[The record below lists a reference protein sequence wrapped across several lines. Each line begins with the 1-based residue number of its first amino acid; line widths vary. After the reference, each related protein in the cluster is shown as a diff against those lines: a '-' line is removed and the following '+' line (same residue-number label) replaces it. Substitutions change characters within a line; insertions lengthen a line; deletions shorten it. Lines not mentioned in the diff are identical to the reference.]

1 MIWLMT
7 EHWLDRLLE
16 FFCSHFDRW
25 SFFGQIYN
33 VRALLA
39 VVLVC
44 LICSA
49 VGSLVL
55 SNRMAFFSDALAHCA
70 FAGVTLGFLL
80 YFATHTGSQS
90 SDDFWAW
97 TMPIMIAFG
106 IVVGLGIAW
115 VRERTGQASD
125 TVIGVFFA
133 GAIGFAAVLRNLIA
147 TRRYFNLEEF
157 LFGEP
162 LTVSASELGHL
173 FLVAAATAIM
183 LCLLYNGLVF
193 TSFNESLA
201 RSRRIPI
208 RLCNYALIVLLAV
221 LVNVCL
227 KTVGALLINAMLIV
241 PAATARNA
249 ARNLRQLFWF
259 SLLICLGVGILGVW
273 ISADVKIPDP
283 DSSKDIRFGMGG
295 AIVVLSVIAF
305 FASMVVGPRLRD
317 WKKTPKS
324 TAA

>member
-1 MIWLMT
+1 
-7 EHWLDRLLE
+7 
-16 FFCSHFDRW
+16 
-25 SFFGQIYN
+25 
-33 VRALLA
+33 
-39 VVLVC
+39 
-44 LICSA
+44 
-49 VGSLVL
+49 
-55 SNRMAFFSDALAHCA
+55 MAFFSDALAHCA

-173 FLVAAATAIM
+173 FLVAAATAIV

-259 SLLICLGVGILGVW
+259 SLLICLVVGILGVW

-305 FASMVVGPRLRD
+305 FVSMVVGPRLRD